1 MEDILRKARHEYYIK
16 NKERIN
22 AVARERYYEKK
33 KDPECYKRLL
43 LKNQEA
49 YHSRVNKRIPNR
61 TEEEE
66 EEYMMKIKR
75 DIESIR
81 ELDKDRPVKP
91 IPYSTI
97 QKLFYD

>member
-1 MEDILRKARHEYYIK
+1 MEDILRKARHEYYMK

-33 KDPECYKRLL
+33 KDPEYYKRML
-43 LKNQEA
+43 LKNQDA

-97 QKLFYD
+97 QDLFYD

>member
-1 MEDILRKARHEYYIK
+1 MEDILRQARHEYYLK

-22 AVARERYYEKK
+22 AVARERYLQKK
-33 KDPECYKRLL
+33 KDPEYYKRML
-43 LKNQEA
+43 LKNQDA
-49 YHSRVNKRIPNR
+49 YHSRVNKKIPIR

-66 EEYMMKIKR
+66 EEYMKKIKR
-75 DIESIR
+75 DIQSIR

-97 QKLFYD
+97 QELFYE